1 MISTDPVP
9 AAALGSRFVHP
20 SPVHFDEL
28 DAMAM
33 LHNAR
38 YAVHVERATSALFAH
53 LGWRWELDATLN
65 PDQFHVV
72 REVQV
77 EFLAPFRGMG
87 FLQVELWVEK
97 LGETSC
103 VYGFECFSEAGVHA
117 RGRRTVVK
125 LEPATQRPARWTER
139 FRDAHAGLRRA
150 GSA

>member
-1 MISTDPVP
+1 MASADAVRT
-9 AAALGSRFVHP
+9 RFVHP

-53 LGWRWELDATLN
+53 LGWRWELDAARN

-77 EFLAPFRGMG
+77 EFLSPFRGMG
-87 FLQVELWVEK
+87 FLQVELWVER

-103 VYGFECFSEAGVHA
+103 VYGFECSSEAGVHA

-125 LEPATQRPARWTER
+125 LAPASMRPAPWTAR
-139 FRDAHAGLRRA
+139 FRAAHDGLRRA

>member
-1 MISTDPVP
+1 MSTDAVP
-9 AAALGSRFVHP
+9 APGPRSRFVHP

-38 YAVHVERATSALFAH
+38 YAIHVERATSALFAH
-53 LGWRWELDATLN
+53 LGWRWELDASLN

-77 EFLAPFRGMG
+77 EFLAPFRGLG
-87 FLQVELWVEK
+87 HLQVELWVEK

-125 LEPATQRPARWTER
+125 VEPASLRPARWTER
-139 FRDAHAGLRRA
+139 FREAHAGLTRA

>member
-1 MISTDPVP
+1 MTSTDAAP
-9 AAALGSRFVHP
+9 APAPRSRFVHP

-53 LGWRWELDATLN
+53 LG
-65 PDQFHVV
+65 
-72 REVQV
+72 
-77 EFLAPFRGMG
+77 
-87 FLQVELWVEK
+87 
-97 LGETSC
+97 C
-103 VYGFECFSEAGVHA
+103 SEAGVHA

-125 LEPATQRPARWTER
+125 LEPASLRPARWTER
-139 FRDAHAGLRRA
+139 FREAHAGLQRA

>member
-1 MISTDPVP
+1 MSTD
-9 AAALGSRFVHP
+9 AAPDRDPRSRFVHP
-20 SPVHFDEL
+20 SPVPFDEL

-53 LGWRWELDATLN
+53 LGWRWELNAALN

-72 REVQV
+72 REV
-77 EFLAPFRGMG
+77 
-87 FLQVELWVEK
+87 QVELWVEK

-103 VYGFECFSEAGVHA
+103 VYGFQCFSEAGVHA

-125 LEPATQRPARWTER
+125 LEPASLRPARWTER
-139 FRDAHAGLRRA
+139 FREAHAGLRRA